1 MSPQL
6 GLAAKYWVVC
16 NKSFIEQNGVRFL
29 FAGDWGVLAVCDWR
43 ISCATEVVYGRF
55 TQIVWV
61 LCDLGGRRVCG
72 TDGTASE
79 IKLIFKRWR
88 SQGLKNESWS
98 SVQLRSSEQREAN
111 TAFLGAEQPP
121 ALLHSTFVLYPR
133 SDWVYFQHKE
143 RWISSMARLHP
154 FCPPA
159 LPEGIW
165 EGVMPVKYNSSARLD
180 RQEKACCL

>member
-1 MSPQL
+1 MGSVFCLQVTGMFL
-6 GLAAKYWVVC
+6 LFVIEESLVQQ
-16 NKSFIEQNGVRFL
+16 KSFMAGLLRL
-29 FAGDWGVLAVCDWR
+29 FESFVTWG
-43 ISCATEVVYGRF
+43 G
-55 TQIVWV
+55 
-61 LCDLGGRRVCG
+61 RVCG

-79 IKLIFKRWR
+79 IKLIFKGWR
-88 SQGLKNESWS
+88 SQCLKNESWT

-121 ALLHSTFVLYPR
+121 ALLHSTFVVYPR
-133 SDWVYFQHKE
+133 SVWVYFQHKE
-143 RWISSMARLHP
+143 RWIGSTARLHP

-165 EGVMPVKYNSSARLD
+165 EGAMLVKCNSSARSD